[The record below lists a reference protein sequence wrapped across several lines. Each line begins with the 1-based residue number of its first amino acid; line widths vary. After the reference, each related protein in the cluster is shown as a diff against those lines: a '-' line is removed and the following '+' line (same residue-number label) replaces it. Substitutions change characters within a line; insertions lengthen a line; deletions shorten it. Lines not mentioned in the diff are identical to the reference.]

1 MKPMKR
7 MTTRRYPSLV
17 ATVGWVVVLVAV
29 ASSVSFGFFGG
40 SVGLAKLQEPPQR
53 IVSLIPA
60 VTETLFA
67 IGAGPQVVGI
77 GSFDE
82 LPVGADT
89 EIARIGALMDPD
101 TERMLTLRP
110 DLVFL
115 YASQVDPREQL
126 ERAGIS
132 VVTYRHGG
140 LGDVISMIRM
150 IGQRA
155 GRGPQGEAL
164 ATRLESGLEAVSAR
178 LAGRQRPRTLLVFA
192 REPAALRGVYATGG
206 RGFLHDM
213 LTMAGGD
220 NVFADVGGENVAQVS
235 SEAILT
241 AAPDVVIEI
250 RNEGTFGAD
259 TLAVERAVWERLS
272 TLPAV
277 RTGRVNFLSGGQ
289 FVVPGPRVLEAVKQL
304 ARLLHPEA
312 F

>member
-1 MKPMKR
+1 MAAHSTPIKPMK
-7 MTTRRYPSLV
+7 TRRWPSLV
-17 ATVGWVVVLVAV
+17 AAVGWAVVL
-29 ASSVSFGFFGG
+29 G
-40 SVGLAKLQEPPQR
+40 SVGPAQSAEPPQR
-53 IVSLIPA
+53 IVSVIPA

-82 LPVGADT
+82 LPLGADT
-89 EIARIGALMDPD
+89 DVARVGALMDPD

-140 LGDVISMIRM
+140 LDDVISMIRM

-178 LAGRQRPRTLLVFA
+178 LAGRHRRRPSRS
-192 REPAALRGVYATGG
+192 P
-206 RGFLHDM
+206 
-213 LTMAGGD
+213 
-220 NVFADVGGENVAQVS
+220 
-235 SEAILT
+235 
-241 AAPDVVIEI
+241 
-250 RNEGTFGAD
+250 
-259 TLAVERAVWERLS
+259 
-272 TLPAV
+272 
-277 RTGRVNFLSGGQ
+277 
-289 FVVPGPRVLEAVKQL
+289 PGPA
-304 ARLLHPEA
+304 
-312 F
+312 